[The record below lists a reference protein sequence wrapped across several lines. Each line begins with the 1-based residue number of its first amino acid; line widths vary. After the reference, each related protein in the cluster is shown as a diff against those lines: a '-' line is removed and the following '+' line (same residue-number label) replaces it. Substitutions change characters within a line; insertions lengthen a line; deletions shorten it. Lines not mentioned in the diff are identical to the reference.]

1 MRVHAVTRQYCHI
14 GSRTIAYLDSA
25 PGGDKLRALVLLHAF
40 PIGANL
46 WEPQVRTIPAGWRV
60 ITPDLRGFGGST
72 ELDSLSAPASAR
84 EASYGAA
91 SPERLEG
98 RGGGSMADY
107 AQDVIDLMDELGVKR
122 AVVGGAS
129 MGGYAAFAL
138 LQLAGDRID
147 GLILANTR
155 AGADSPEA
163 RANRRN
169 MLALVD
175 REGPS
180 GVARDMMPRLLGKT
194 TQEIKPD
201 IEAFVRRL
209 IKQQSP
215 IAIRTAISRMMHRP
229 DSTPLLPKIT
239 VPTLVITGEEDE
251 LIPVDESRAMA
262 KAIPG
267 ATLVIVPRAGHL
279 ANLEQPEAFNQAL
292 HEFLAKL

>member
-1 MRVHAVTRQYCHI
+1 MRVTSVTRQYCHI
-14 GSRTIAYLDSA
+14 GTRTIAYLDSA
-25 PGGDKLRALVLLHAF
+25 PGRTELRTYVLLHAF

-46 WEPQVRTIPAGWRV
+46 WEPQMRHIPAGWRL

-72 ELDSLSAPASAR
+72 EMDSVSALSMS
-84 EASYGAA
+84 
-91 SPERLEG
+91 
-98 RGGGSMADY
+98 DY
-107 AQDVIDLMDELGVKR
+107 ADDLVDLLDELGVTR
-122 AVVGGAS
+122 VIVGGAS
-129 MGGYAAFAL
+129 MGGYAAMAF
-138 LQLAGDRID
+138 LQQAADRVD
-147 GLILANTR
+147 GVIFANTR

-180 GVARDMMPRLLGKT
+180 GVAREMMPKLLGKT
-194 TQEIKPD
+194 THEVKPD

-215 IAIRTAISRMMHRP
+215 VAIRSAIHRMMHRP
-229 DSTPLLPKIT
+229 DSTPMLPTVK

-262 KAIPG
+262 TAIPG

-279 ANLEQPEAFNQAL
+279 ANLEQPEAFNNAL